1 MAANTL
7 VLYAAPGMGHMIS
20 MVELGK
26 LILKHYSHKFSVT
39 VLYTTG
45 SLVDTPT
52 IPAYIDRIT
61 QSHPSISFHCFPR
74 AAVINHHNQT
84 LSMAALMFEFIRQ
97 NDPNV
102 RLALQEISK
111 TCQVRAFI
119 IDLFCS
125 SSMAIAKELN
135 IPTFYFYTSG
145 AAALAAFLYFPT
157 IHARVNQSFKDMRDT
172 AFEFPGLESPLRAVH
187 MPEPM
192 LDQNDPAYS
201 DLVYFCS
208 HLALSDGIIANT
220 FEELETPAVI
230 KAISEGRC
238 VPHAPIPP
246 VYYIGPLLD
255 KEKASGSVNSDEE
268 CLLWLDKQPSR
279 SVVYLCFG
287 SRGSFSEAQVREIA
301 NGLERSD
308 QRFLW
313 VVKKPPVDNTKQIH
327 GVEDFDLDAL
337 LPEGFL
343 ERTIERGLV
352 VKSWAPQVTVLK
364 KEAVGGFVT
373 HCGWNSVLESV
384 MAGVPMVA
392 WPLYAEQHLN
402 RSALVKEI
410 KMAIDVEQREEDGF
424 VTGDEV
430 ERRVRELMESENGRK
445 LRERSLKLGEVA
457 LGALGEH
464 GSSRRALANFV
475 NAIQ

>member
-1 MAANTL
+1 MADTI

-26 LILKHYSHKFSVT
+26 LILKHYSHKFSIT

-45 SLVDTPT
+45 SMVDTPS

-61 QSHPSISFHCFPR
+61 QSHPSISFRRFPR
-74 AAVINHHNQT
+74 AAPTNHHDQT
-84 LSMAALMFEFIRQ
+84 LSLEAVMFDFIRQ

-102 RLALQEISK
+102 RRALQELSK
-111 TCQVRAFI
+111 TFRVRAFI
-119 IDLFCS
+119 IDLFCTS
-125 SSMAIAKELN
+125 AMAIAKELN
-135 IPTFYFYTSG
+135 IPTFYFFTSG
-145 AAALAAFLYFPT
+145 AAALGAFLYFPT
-157 IHARVNQSFKDMRDT
+157 IHARVKESFKDMTDT
-172 AFEFPGLESPLRAVH
+172 VFEFPGLGAPLRAVH

-192 LDQNDPAYS
+192 LDRNDPAYS
-201 DLVYFCS
+201 DLVYFGS

-220 FEELETPAVI
+220 FEELETPTAI

-238 VPHAPIPP
+238 VPGAPTPP
-246 VYYIGPLLD
+246 VYYIGPLID
-255 KEKASGSVNSDEE
+255 EEKASGSAHSEEE

-301 NGLERSD
+301 SGLERSG

-313 VVKKPPVDNTKQIH
+313 VVKKPPIDNTKQSH
-327 GVEDFDLDAL
+327 GVNDFNLDAL

-343 ERTIERGLV
+343 ERTKDRGLV
-352 VKSWAPQVTVLK
+352 VKSWAPQVPVLK

-384 MAGVPMVA
+384 IAGVPTVA

-402 RSALVKEI
+402 RSVLVNDM

-430 ERRVRELMESENGRK
+430 ERRVRELMESENGRE
-445 LRERSLKLGEVA
+445 LRERSLKIGEIA
-457 LGALGEH
+457 LGALGEF
-464 GSSRRALANFV
+464 GSSRRALAKFV
-475 NAIQ
+475 NAIE